1 MVPHLNY
8 EHLNYQQLPDAHHTS
23 KVLTEIMDTTVNLK
37 PTGTIMLQLLQSP
50 FAYYEGLLLVLLK
63 TYGHKQ
69 RPLAMRQQ
77 TN

>member
-37 PTGTIMLQLLQSP
+37 PTGTIMLQLQQSP
-50 FAYYEGLLLVLLK
+50 SEYYEK
-63 TYGHKQ
+63 HTISTAYK
-69 RPLAMRQQ
+69 AWF
-77 TN
+77 TI